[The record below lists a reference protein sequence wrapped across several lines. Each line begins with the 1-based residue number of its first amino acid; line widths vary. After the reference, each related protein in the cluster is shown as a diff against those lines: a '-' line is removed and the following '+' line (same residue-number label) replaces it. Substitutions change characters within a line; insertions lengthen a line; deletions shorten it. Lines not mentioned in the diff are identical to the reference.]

1 MAKDKEKILEELTR
15 VKFVGPHVAEQLY
28 ATLEVR
34 SLEDLIEVGR
44 AGKITS
50 ISGIGEKTQK
60 TIISSAERQ
69 LANKNKAST
78 PVASVKKPAP
88 KKSEPAAK
96 KPEVKKSEPAA
107 KKPEGKK
114 SEPVA
119 KKPEVKK
126 AVDIVAK
133 PADGKKATKTS
144 KPKIVVGLKEDKESA
159 VSNISKPVG
168 KSLSERFLDTLRCP
182 ACGHDTFETG
192 EGTVTCMA
200 CQRQFSAQHGIVD
213 LAPPHV
219 PERSLTQRIMELRFY
234 AQFYEDVMRPKLTSV
249 VSDRTM
255 REEFRLAADFLE
267 LDENTRLLDVA
278 AGTSNFTRYF
288 AERLGLSES
297 NGPAKK
303 KQPLVVAM
311 DLSWPML
318 ETARGYLRREGL
330 DERVF
335 LLRGD
340 ATRIPIKRGSYNR
353 LHCSAGLHLMSDIDE
368 ALRNFARVLEPGGI
382 CVVGTFI
389 LGEGL
394 MRRFI
399 KRAAEIPTKFHWFSR
414 EELHHRMERAGFEI
428 LDESVSGDAITI
440 KARRI

>member
-1 MAKDKEKILEELTR
+1 MAQGKESVLEELTR
-15 VKFVGPHVAEQLY
+15 VKFVGPAVAEKLY
-28 ATLEVR
+28 TELEIR
-34 SLEDLIEVGR
+34 SLEDLIQAGR
-44 AGKITS
+44 AGKLSS
-50 ISGIGEKTQK
+50 ISGVGDKTAK
-60 TIISSAERQ
+60 SITSSAERQ
-69 LANKNKAST
+69 LAAKTAAPK
-78 PVASVKKPAP
+78 PVVAVKKVEPKTAAP
-88 KKSEPAAK
+88 KPVVDAK
-96 KPEVKKSEPAA
+96 KVEPKKE
-107 KKPEGKK
+107 E
-114 SEPVA
+114 
-119 KKPEVKK
+119 
-126 AVDIVAK
+126 VAK
-133 PADGKKATKTS
+133 PAVVAKKVEQKEAPKAAA
-144 KPKIVVGLKEDKESA
+144 PKIEVGIKKDKVADVPKVTQHSE
-159 VSNISKPVG
+159 
-168 KSLSERFLDTLRCP
+168 KSLQDRFLDTLRCP
-182 ACGHDTFETG
+182 ACGHDTFESG
-192 EGTVTCMA
+192 EGTITCTA

-219 PERSLTQRIMELRFY
+219 ADRTLTQRIMELRFY
-234 AQFYEDVMRPKLTSV
+234 AQFYEDFMRPKLTSV

-267 LDENTRLLDVA
+267 LDANSRLLDVA
-278 AGTSNFTRYF
+278 AGTTNFTRYF
-288 AERLGLSES
+288 AERLGLSVS
-297 NGPAKK
+297 SGPTGKK
-303 KQPLVVAM
+303 LPLVVAM

-318 ETARGYLRREGL
+318 ETARGYLRRESL

-353 LHCSAGLHLMSDIDE
+353 LHCSAGLHLMNDIDE

-394 MRRFI
+394 VRRFI

-414 EELHHRMERAGFEI
+414 EELHRRMERAGFEI

>member
-1 MAKDKEKILEELTR
+1 MAKGKEKVLEELTR
-15 VKFVGPHVAEQLY
+15 VKFVGPAVAEKLY
-28 ATLEVR
+28 TELEIR
-34 SLEDLIEVGR
+34 GLEDLIQAGR
-44 AGKITS
+44 AGKLTS
-50 ISGIGEKTQK
+50 ISGVGEKTQK

-69 LANKNKAST
+69 LAAQTTVTS
-78 PVASVKKPAP
+78 KPAAKA
-88 KKSEPAAK
+88 KKVVTKKTSEPAAK
-96 KPEVKKSEPAA
+96 KADAREVPKPAVAAPKVEA
-107 KKPEGKK
+107 KK
-114 SEPVA
+114 
-119 KKPEVKK
+119 
-126 AVDIVAK
+126 VAK
-133 PADGKKATKTS
+133 PAAPKVEVETKKENAVET
-144 KPKIVVGLKEDKESA
+144 PKA
-159 VSNISKPVG
+159 ARPVT
-168 KSLSERFLDTLRCP
+168 KSLFERFLDTLRCP

-192 EGTVTCMA
+192 EGTITCRA
-200 CQRQFSAQHGIVD
+200 CQRQFSAQHGIID

-219 PERSLTQRIMELRFY
+219 PERTLTQRIMELRFY
-234 AQFYEDVMRPKLTSV
+234 AQFYEDFMRPKLTSV

-267 LDENTRLLDVA
+267 LDENSRLLDVA
-278 AGTSNFTRYF
+278 AGTTNFTRYF
-288 AERLGLSES
+288 AERLGLAVN
-297 NGPAKK
+297 NGSTSKK
-303 KQPLVVAM
+303 LPLIVAM

-318 ETARGYLRREGL
+318 ETARGYLRRESL
-330 DERVF
+330 EERVF

-399 KRAAEIPTKFHWFSR
+399 KRVAEIPTKFHWFSR
-414 EELHHRMERAGFEI
+414 EELHRRMERAGFEI